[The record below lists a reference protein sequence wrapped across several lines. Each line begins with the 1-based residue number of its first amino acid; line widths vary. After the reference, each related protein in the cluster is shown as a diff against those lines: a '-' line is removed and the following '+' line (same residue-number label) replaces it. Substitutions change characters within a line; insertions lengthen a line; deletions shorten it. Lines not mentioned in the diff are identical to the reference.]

1 MHSNWLGF
9 LIAGAALAQQ
19 VCLSQ
24 TLPLSPGETLNGHRI
39 VLAEA
44 VRNQPA
50 VIIAGFSKDAGP
62 ACGNWARAV
71 RADTSLTRVALYQMA
86 MLEAAPSL
94 LRGMIKST
102 MRKGLSAS
110 EQDRFVVLTQDET
123 LWRSYFG
130 VAGDKDPWI
139 VLIDSSGHVLWH
151 GHGAA
156 SNLEPLLKAALPQ

>member
-1 MHSNWLGF
+1 MHFNRLAF
-9 LIAGAALAQQ
+9 LIAGAALAPQA
-19 VCLSQ
+19 CLSQ
-24 TLPLSPGETLNGHRI
+24 TLPVTAGETLSAHRI

-62 ACGNWARAV
+62 ACGDWARAV
-71 RADTSLTRVALYQMA
+71 RADASLTRVAVYQMA

-94 LRGMIKST
+94 LRGIIKSS

-110 EQDRFVVLTQDET
+110 EQDRFVVFTQDET

-130 VAGDKDPWI
+130 VSRDKDPWI
-139 VLIDSSGHVLWH
+139 VLIDSSGHILWH

-156 SNLEPLLKAALPQ
+156 SNLEPLLKAALPR